1 MLKEALPRTKK
12 VFSQY
17 CFSHPLTLVWQILT
31 NSSLISFL
39 QPKNQNFQNFNISY
53 QPHSIHYEIG
63 SKFQVQLCLQI
74 YLNIEIENII
84 ETDYFCQIK
93 WKGSINNILLLHFHC
108 MFEFYSIEEN
118 KTLFLCRY
126 LIKYLNKE
134 SSQLLQFNE
143 ENNRHKYYLYISKFI
158 TTKQYLLFNIEE
170 ITVKGL
176 FSFVKKIVSSTRTVF
191 ELIGDIKYSSDRE
204 IKEGTNFI
212 IEINKIE
219 NLAKNVV
226 ASVKIIQI
234 AEMKNTVRF
243 KCFVKDITKSLPNRI
258 VTFDIYKNDNHNI
271 TIIYIHKFDRPVEG
285 RTLQVF
291 RTIKKFL
298 LDQLAMIIETNYY
311 KQDYNAFYKE

>member
-17 CFSHPLTLVWQILT
+17 CFSQPLTLVWQILT

-39 QPKNQNFQNFNISY
+39 QPKIQNFKNFNISY
-53 QPHSIHYEIG
+53 HPHSIHYEIG

-143 ENNRHKYYLYISKFI
+143 ENNISTIFI
-158 TTKQYLLFNIEE
+158 SANLL
-170 ITVKGL
+170 L
-176 FSFVKKIVSSTRTVF
+176 QSSIF
-191 ELIGDIKYSSDRE
+191 CL
-204 IKEGTNFI
+204 
-212 IEINKIE
+212 
-219 NLAKNVV
+219 
-226 ASVKIIQI
+226 
-234 AEMKNTVRF
+234 
-243 KCFVKDITKSLPNRI
+243 
-258 VTFDIYKNDNHNI
+258 
-271 TIIYIHKFDRPVEG
+271 
-285 RTLQVF
+285 TL
-291 RTIKKFL
+291 RKL
-298 LDQLAMIIETNYY
+298 L
-311 KQDYNAFYKE
+311 

>member
-1 MLKEALPRTKK
+1 MERLNQ
-12 VFSQY
+12 QY
-17 CFSHPLTLVWQILT
+17 SS
-31 NSSLISFL
+31 SSLSL
-39 QPKNQNFQNFNISY
+39 
-53 QPHSIHYEIG
+53 H
-63 SKFQVQLCLQI
+63 VRV
-74 YLNIEIENII
+74 
-84 ETDYFCQIK
+84 
-93 WKGSINNILLLHFHC
+93 LLHRRKQNSFPLPLPYQVPQQGK
-108 MFEFYSIEEN
+108 FATFAVQRRE
-118 KTLFLCRY
+118 
-126 LIKYLNKE
+126 
-134 SSQLLQFNE
+134 Q
-143 ENNRHKYYLYISKFI
+143 HKYYLYISKFI

-170 ITVKGL
+170 ITVKGF